1 MPSPTALPPILAL
14 YSDFDDDAFVAM
26 LKGKLLRY
34 IPQARLVDVSHRLPR
49 FDIVQAALLLRR
61 VYSHYPAG
69 TIHLI
74 GIDSGIGQRRVL
86 ATRIGGQIFLAPDNG
101 VLGLILERE
110 PAAVHAI
117 PAADGMSFLARDLL
131 APLAARLAEREALIS
146 LGPEVT
152 DWRRVALPQ
161 PQALSD
167 GWQGEV
173 LFVDSFGNLV
183 TNFTRAQCAAAPA
196 TPPAISL
203 GPTMIAGWYS
213 DYSQAP
219 PSELFLLWGAEGW
232 LEISLPRASA
242 AQRLDA
248 HAGTTLI
255 LR

>member
-1 MPSPTALPPILAL
+1 MPSPTALPPVLAL

-34 IPQARLVDVSHRLPR
+34 TPQARLVDVSHRLPR
-49 FDIVQAALLLRR
+49 FDILQAAMLLRR

-86 ATRIGGQIFLAPDNG
+86 ATRTGGQIFLAPDNG
-101 VLGLILERE
+101 VLGLILDRE

-117 PAADGMSFLARDLL
+117 PVPDGISFLARDLL
-131 APLAARLAEREALIS
+131 APLAARLAEREALSS

-152 DWRRVALPQ
+152 DWRRIALPQ
-161 PQALSD
+161 PQAVAE

-173 LFVDSFGNLV
+173 LFVDSFGNVV
-183 TNFTRAQCAAAPA
+183 TNFTRAQIAAAPA
-196 TPPAISL
+196 PPPTLHLGSTAIAS
-203 GPTMIAGWYS
+203 WCS

-219 PSELFLLWGAEGW
+219 PEELFLLWGADGW
-232 LEISLPRASA
+232 LEISLLRASA

-248 HAGTTLI
+248 RAGTTLI